1 MNSIENNV
9 CEAIEILAEKIINNA
24 DYDKTIQ
31 AQIVSCIDQEA
42 GKYKIK
48 YQNSYSYAYATSPE
62 IHYSNGTYVYV
73 QVPNG
78 DMKKNKTILN
88 AVENSKV
95 DYGVAIDLEDEYD
108 KIGVNCIS
116 SEQYPFKLSSYH
128 LEKKIIYDSKSD
140 KNDIN
145 IDINNFASNIMYADS
160 FLCAATIRTSFKDT
174 QIQGNYGIGFI
185 FDLIN
190 PEDENETISKA
201 FELNVNNMQGNPYSY
216 LNDTRQ
222 YQIFNIDGTKFKQIS
237 QIYIFIENFT
247 TEQKTLQELTN
258 DDYEVF
264 ISNLE
269 LQATNRMSEDE
280 INGYALRVIAQD
292 GNIFYAGEEDTAQR
306 HFISYLKYRGTVID
320 PSNIKFYW
328 FRENSKV
335 FSNNEKFNQYGGISW
350 ECLNEKTDETIPNW
364 IAANEKFAIKK
375 SSVTAAE
382 MNFKCVA
389 VYKDNQIS
397 KEFKLQNLDNEIPKI
412 ELSINRNDGTIE
424 KDIVTFENGVGS
436 PTITCTVTKKN
447 EETQEYEE
455 VDSSKYLHR
464 WTREDANGAITNLIY
479 DEEENFNAFVTIYDI
494 QKYWEISDYNINYKN
509 ASRKEKA
516 LFNRMNSYLSQY
528 EKCSLDFDSMEE
540 TISKT
545 NIGKK
550 FNETIQTLKSLG
562 YRTFVSYNIELYEEY
577 IGNEKY
583 IGTFNLLYNNIV
595 EITKNN
601 SDYISSWKDKTGSIY
616 NKTTF
621 SGVLTDIEELS
632 MESIIQDPTT
642 KKYYPEKHKYWNYI
656 KKYYDNFITTCA
668 YFLKTNKEEKDI
680 QKCIDE
686 LKENYDKLKIELSQR
701 TLDYYGNKIY
711 NFKVSEI
718 YNFCI
723 IKCAVTE
730 INDDKYIGTT
740 SIKITNVIERNVGTL
755 MLKDGNQLF
764 QYNESGISPAD
775 ASNINPIT
783 LIPLS
788 FSLYTK
794 TGELVSPNIIISN
807 GSIEWKIPAEN
818 TLIEI
823 EDKKYDEERIENNIV
838 YHIYKNISSLAYKIK
853 QVYSFSTYNQIE
865 LVVTYNNT
873 IYSAKTNFTFLK
885 QGEIGSSGTQYNCR
899 IVPNTNMQNIPQYP
913 ILTKVEGESIG
924 YFNFTYTEETR
935 WKIGDNTTSTEGIK
949 DSFPFK
955 VEIYESN
962 QKTYAGY
969 LSGETSDKTINYD
982 IQWEFLSNTYNTKEV
997 DISDFK
1003 IEINNDNKKPYLCL
1017 NINEKDKELYSFKN
1031 KGNNFGA
1038 ANILKCTITRIKGE
1052 EKDIFYATLPIVTVT
1067 INKENI
1073 KKISTI
1079 NIKNGTGYQFVQY
1092 SSGGLNPQYNDLIPF
1107 ELEIYNNN
1115 DDITENLNYV
1125 WNTVGQIY
1133 DYIEDD
1139 KGNKKG
1145 IYLNDTSFNIIQ
1157 VKDDDHNI
1165 VLYKIKAQAYQS
1177 YDGLNVT
1184 NGISCSI
1191 TDNEQNEYAF
1201 INIPIHCYLN
1211 RYAFANLNVW
1221 DGNSIQIDEKG
1232 GYILTPQIGAGH
1244 KEKSESTNTNTFT
1257 GLLMGDV
1264 KESSWTK
1271 KQTGLFGYNQ
1281 GKRTLFL
1288 DSETGGAIFGPKE
1301 AQITI
1306 GPNTDSRLM
1315 IYSSDFWKSTN
1326 FNEKGFLNSFKY
1338 SYILN
1343 ETNPKNPVYD
1353 WSGDYGNGKGLLID
1367 FNQKAPAIIFGN
1379 GSFSVENGILKAK
1392 SAKLKGSITFLD
1404 EDEQEVGKIEKNSF
1418 SLTASP
1424 DNSVVGSSA
1433 SVFHVGRLCID
1444 TQKTAPTNIG
1454 ATTTSYGLMLF
1465 ANTDTTPID
1474 YIGLGHYKY
1483 NDINGKI
1490 SNRYYPVVY
1499 AKQQLKSQDNG
1510 ELWLYKGLNFKDVTY
1525 FWSDCHFKQI
1535 CAFEKKC
1542 TFSKIIVDEFY
1553 LNNEYDKKKTK
1564 RIYSYWNGKKY
1575 HAYPGAFS
1583 IEYEKGKWLHFLD
1596 GIFIDCNRN
1605 SEFFN

>member
-9 CEAIEILAEKIINNA
+9 CEAIEILAEKIIDNA
-24 DYDKTIQ
+24 NYDKTIQ
-31 AQIVSCIDQEA
+31 AQVVSCVDQEA

-88 AVENSKV
+88 AIENSKV

-160 FLCAATIRTSFKDT
+160 FLCAATIRTSFKNT

-185 FDLIN
+185 FDLID
-190 PEDENETISKA
+190 PEDENKTISKI

-222 YQIFNIDGTKFKQIS
+222 YQIFNIDGAKFKQIS

-247 TEQKTLQELTN
+247 TEQKDPLKLTN

-269 LQATNRMSEDE
+269 LQATNHMSEDE

-292 GNIFYAGEEDTAQR
+292 GNIFYTGEEDTAQR

-335 FSNNEKFNQYGGISW
+335 FSNNKKFNQYGGIGW
-350 ECLNEKTDETIPNW
+350 ECLNEKTTETIPNW

-464 WTREDANGAITNLIY
+464 WTREDANGTITNLIY

-494 QKYWEISDYNINYKN
+494 QKYWEKNDNNDNYSN
-509 ASRKEKA
+509 ASSKDKD
-516 LFNRMNSYLSQY
+516 LFNEMSGYLSQY
-528 EKCSLDFDSMEE
+528 EKCSLDFDSMKK
-540 TISKT
+540 TTSISD
-545 NIGKK
+545 IGNK
-550 FNETIQTLKSLG
+550 FNETIETLKSLG
-562 YRTFVSYNIELYEEY
+562 YRTFVSYNIDLYEEY
-577 IGNEKY
+577 KSVLNNLCDNIGKIQSINEDPS
-583 IGTFNLLYNNIV
+583 FNSILNNIV
-595 EITKNN
+595 Q
-601 SDYISSWKDKTGSIY
+601 
-616 NKTTF
+616 
-621 SGVLTDIEELS
+621 LS
-632 MESIIQDPTT
+632 MESIKKIKKDDNIVEYYP
-642 KKYYPEKHKYWNYI
+642 KKYNYWNYI
-656 KKYYDNFITTCA
+656 KKYYDNFNDLLSK
-668 YFLKTNKEEKDI
+668 FLSNPTQDI
-680 QKCIDE
+680 QNYIKQLKKNYDE
-686 LKENYDKLKIELSQR
+686 LNIELSQR
-701 TLDYYGNKIY
+701 SLDYYGNKIY

-718 YNFCI
+718 YNFCT

-730 INDDKYIGTT
+730 LAKDENTELTKDENDNDKYVGTS
-740 SIKITNVIERNVGTL
+740 SIKIINKIERNVGTL

-775 ASNINPIT
+775 ASNINPIA

-794 TGELVSPNIIISN
+794 TGELVPPNIIISN
-807 GSIEWKIPAEN
+807 GSIEWKVPAEN

-823 EDKKYDEERIENNIV
+823 EDKEYDEERIENNIV

-924 YFNFTYTEETR
+924 YFNFTTGGEL
-935 WKIGDNTTSTEGIK
+935 WGIGDNTTSSEGIRDK
-949 DSFPFK
+949 FPFNI
-955 VEIYESN
+955 EIYESN
-962 QKTYAGY
+962 QKTYKSFV
-969 LSGETSDKTINYD
+969 SGNANNDTTINYD
-982 IQWEFLSNTYNTKEV
+982 IQWEFLSNTYKTKEV

-1003 IEINNDNKKPYLCL
+1003 IEINNDNKNPYLCL

-1038 ANILKCTITRIKGE
+1038 ANILKCTITRTKDE

-1067 INKENI
+1067 INTGNI

-1107 ELEIYNNN
+1107 ELEVYDNNN
-1115 DDITENLNYV
+1115 DITENLNYV
-1125 WNTVGQIY
+1125 WSAVGQLY
-1133 DYIEDD
+1133 DYVTDTD
-1139 KGNKKG
+1139 GKKKWK
-1145 IYLNDTSFNIIQ
+1145 YVKDNSFNVIE
-1157 VKDDDHNI
+1157 VKDDKENI
-1165 VLYKIKAQAYQS
+1165 ISHKIKAQAYQS
-1177 YDGLNVT
+1177 YNGLNVT
-1184 NGISCSI
+1184 NGISCLI
-1191 TDNEQNEYAF
+1191 KDNKNTYAF

-1211 RYAFANLNVW
+1211 RYAFANLNTW
-1221 DGNSIQIDEKG
+1221 DGNSLQVDKNG

-1244 KEKSESTNTNTFT
+1244 KETDNSFT

-1264 KESSWTK
+1264 KESSWK
-1271 KQTGLFGYNQ
+1271 EKQTGLFGYNQ
-1281 GKRTLFL
+1281 GKRTIFL
-1288 DSETGGAIFGPKE
+1288 DAEDGTALFGAGNG
-1301 AQITI
+1301 QIAIASGNKTW
-1306 GPNTDSRLM
+1306 
-1315 IYSSDFWKSTN
+1315 IYSKSFWKDTYFDSKGKLSNAVFTDFYNTEST
-1326 FNEKGFLNSFKY
+1326 FAS
-1338 SYILN
+1338 
-1343 ETNPKNPVYD
+1343 
-1353 WSGDYGNGKGLLID
+1353 GKGLLID
-1367 FNQKAPAIIFGN
+1367 LDKPSIMYGN
-1379 GSFSVENGILKAK
+1379 GNFRVDDEGHLTAKNMTLLNGEITCGNGFSVDRYGN
-1392 SAKLKGSITFLD
+1392 
-1404 EDEQEVGKIEKNSF
+1404 
-1418 SLTASP
+1418 LTA
-1424 DNSVVGSSA
+1424 NNAVLTNVNVTGEVNA
-1433 SVFHVGRLCID
+1433 TVFKF
-1444 TQKTAPTNIG
+1444 TSFNK
-1454 ATTTSYGLMLF
+1454 TTSYITNQGLYIKGQKGNNSSYMDMGF
-1465 ANTDTTPID
+1465 IGQGSKVKQDNVIGMT
-1474 YIGLGHYKY
+1474 IGLKPRTESYISLGVWDEKEKAYISKICWSSNNGLYKKQGVHISDNCYFSEPAGAYWDERFISSVPGHYY
-1483 NDINGKI
+1483 
-1490 SNRYYPVVY
+1490 V
-1499 AKQQLKSQDNG
+1499 
-1510 ELWLYKGLNFKDVTY
+1510 GLNDGRY
-1525 FWSDCHFKQI
+1525 
-1535 CAFEKKC
+1535 
-1542 TFSKIIVDEFY
+1542 
-1553 LNNEYDKKKTK
+1553 
-1564 RIYSYWNGKKY
+1564 
-1575 HAYPGAFS
+1575 
-1583 IEYEKGKWLHFLD
+1583 LHFIN
-1596 GIFIDCNRN
+1596 GIFITVNW
-1605 SEFFN
+1605 SKYI

>member
-1 MNSIENNV
+1 
-9 CEAIEILAEKIINNA
+9 
-24 DYDKTIQ
+24 
-31 AQIVSCIDQEA
+31 
-42 GKYKIK
+42 
-48 YQNSYSYAYATSPE
+48 
-62 IHYSNGTYVYV
+62 
-73 QVPNG
+73 
-78 DMKKNKTILN
+78 
-88 AVENSKV
+88 
-95 DYGVAIDLEDEYD
+95 
-108 KIGVNCIS
+108 
-116 SEQYPFKLSSYH
+116 
-128 LEKKIIYDSKSD
+128 
-140 KNDIN
+140 
-145 IDINNFASNIMYADS
+145 MYADS
-160 FLCAATIRTSFKDT
+160 FLCAATIRTSFKNT

-185 FDLIN
+185 FDLID
-190 PEDENETISKA
+190 PEDENKTISKI

-222 YQIFNIDGTKFKQIS
+222 YQIFNIDGAKFKQIN
-237 QIYIFIENFT
+237 QVYIFIENFT
-247 TEQKTLQELTN
+247 TEQKDSLELTN

-292 GNIFYAGEEDTAQR
+292 GNIFYTDEEDDIAQR

-335 FSNNEKFNQYGGISW
+335 FSNNERFNQYGGIGW
-350 ECLNEKTDETIPNW
+350 ECLNEKTTETIPNW

-375 SSVTAAE
+375 SLVTAAE

-464 WTREDANGAITNLIY
+464 WTREDANGTITNLIY

-494 QKYWEISDYNINYKN
+494 QKYWEKNDNNDNYSN
-509 ASRKEKA
+509 ASSKDKD
-516 LFNRMNSYLSQY
+516 LFNEMNGYLSQY
-528 EKCSLDFDSMEE
+528 EKCSLDFDSMKK
-540 TISKT
+540 TTSISD
-545 NIGKK
+545 IGNK
-550 FNETIQTLKSLG
+550 FNETIETLKSLG
-562 YRTFVSYNIELYEEY
+562 YRTFVSYNIDLYEEY

-583 IGTFNLLYNNIV
+583 IGTFNILYNNIV

-632 MESIIQDPTT
+632 MESIVQDPTT

-656 KKYYDNFITTCA
+656 KEYYDNFITTLA

-686 LKENYDKLKIELSQR
+686 LKKNYDELNIELSQR

-718 YNFCI
+718 YNFCT
-723 IKCAVTE
+723 IKCAVTK
-730 INDDKYIGTT
+730 IANDTYVGTS
-740 SIKITNVIERNVGTL
+740 SIKIVNKIERNVGTL

-775 ASNINPIT
+775 ASNTNPIT
-783 LIPLS
+783 LTPLS

-794 TGELVSPNIIISN
+794 TGELVPPNIIISN
-807 GSIEWKIPAEN
+807 GSIEWKVPAEN
-818 TLIEI
+818 TLIEV
-823 EDKKYDEERIENNIV
+823 EDEKDEERVENNTL
-838 YHIYKNISSLAYKIK
+838 YYIYKNISSLAYRIK

-913 ILTKVEGESIG
+913 ILTKIEGESTG
-924 YFNFTYTEETR
+924 EFNFTYTEETR
-935 WKIGDNTTSTEGIK
+935 WKIGDNTTSTDGIR

-969 LSGETSDKTINYD
+969 LSGETSDKAINYN
-982 IQWEFLSNTYNTKEV
+982 IQWEFLSNTYGAETI

-1003 IEINNDNKKPYLCL
+1003 IKTNDNKPYLCL
-1017 NINEKDKELYSFKN
+1017 NIHGDSGYTELYSFTN
-1031 KGNNFGA
+1031 KGSGFGA
-1038 ANILKCTITRIKGE
+1038 ANILKCTITRSRKDE
-1052 EKDIFYATLPIVTVT
+1052 ETADIFYATLPIVTVVVKNE
-1067 INKENI
+1067 NKNEI
-1073 KKISTI
+1073 KNPII

-1107 ELEIYNNN
+1107 ELEIYSDNN
-1115 DDITENLNYV
+1115 DITETLNYN
-1125 WNTVGQIY
+1125 WGTIGQIQIY
-1133 DYIEDD
+1133 DD
-1139 KGNKKG
+1139 KNKEFKT
-1145 IYLNDTSFNIIQ
+1145 INDTSFNIIEVEDEQ
-1157 VKDDDHNI
+1157 ENI
-1165 VLYKIKAQAYQS
+1165 IPYKIKAQAYQS
-1177 YDGLNVT
+1177 YNGLNVT
-1184 NGISCSI
+1184 NGISCLI
-1191 TDNEQNEYAF
+1191 KENKDDKEDKDNNEYIAF

-1221 DGNSIQIDEKG
+1221 DGNSIKINENG

-1244 KEKSESTNTNTFT
+1244 KDETNNTFT

-1264 KESSWTK
+1264 KESSWTE

-1281 GKRTLFL
+1281 GERTLFL

-1306 GPNTDSRLM
+1306 GPNTNKRLM
-1315 IYSSDFWKSTN
+1315 IYSSDFWKDTN
-1326 FNEKGFLNSFKY
+1326 FNEKGFLNSFNY
-1338 SYILN
+1338 SYN
-1343 ETNPKNPVYD
+1343 KDTHKWD
-1353 WSGDYGNGKGLLID
+1353 NGEGKGAGLLID
-1367 FNQKAPAIIFGN
+1367 FNQKKPAIIFGN
-1379 GSFSVENGILKAK
+1379 GNFSVK
-1392 SAKLKGSITFLD
+1392 
-1404 EDEQEVGKIEKNSF
+1404 
-1418 SLTASP
+1418 
-1424 DNSVVGSSA
+1424 
-1433 SVFHVGRLCID
+1433 
-1444 TQKTAPTNIG
+1444 
-1454 ATTTSYGLMLF
+1454 
-1465 ANTDTTPID
+1465 
-1474 YIGLGHYKY
+1474 
-1483 NDINGKI
+1483 
-1490 SNRYYPVVY
+1490 
-1499 AKQQLKSQDNG
+1499 NG
-1510 ELWLYKGLNFKDVTY
+1510 ELKANNAIFRDNIVFKDAQEQKVGEFNKNGLSFYHQYYESNTTWAAPTEHVGNLQVETIKSSGTGGYPIGGLSINMDTY
-1525 FWSDCHFKQI
+1525 TKNKWVDFFTIKYKDDNNRSQYAMTWSKRGMAPGIISGF
-1535 CAFEKKC
+1535 AFYNAVSFNKKC
-1542 TFSKIIVDEFY
+1542 YFYEKCDFYNQCYFSNKITFNNNNINFNGTNIY
-1553 LNNEYDKKKTK
+1553 LNKNKDK
-1564 RIYSYWNGKKY
+1564 RNNIYSYWNKTRY
-1575 HAYPGAFS
+1575 QAVSGA
-1583 IEYEKGKWLHFLD
+1583 INIYMGNGWCLHFLD
-1596 GIFIDCNRN
+1596 GLLVGCTEEDKN
-1605 SEFFN
+1605 STFFQ

>member
-48 YQNSYSYAYATSPE
+48 YQNSYSYAYSTSPE

-88 AVENSKV
+88 AIENSKV
-95 DYGVAIDLEDEYD
+95 DYGVVIDLEDEYD
-108 KIGVNCIS
+108 KIGTNCIS
-116 SEQYPFKLSSYH
+116 SDQYPFKLSSAY
-128 LEKKIIYDSKSD
+128 LEKRIIYNSKNNED
-140 KNDIN
+140 NNIIN
-145 IDINNFASNIMYADS
+145 IDINNFASNIIYADS
-160 FLCAATIRTSFKDT
+160 FLCAATIRTNFKKT
-174 QIQGNYGIGFI
+174 QIQGNYGIGFV
-185 FDLIN
+185 FDFID
-190 PEDENETISKA
+190 PEDENNTKQQTY
-201 FELNVNNMQGNPYSY
+201 ELNVNNMQGNPYLY

-222 YQIFNIDGTKFKQIS
+222 YQIFNIDGAKFKQIS
-237 QIYIFIENFT
+237 QIYIFIEDFT

-280 INGYALRVIAQD
+280 INGYALRVVAQD
-292 GNIFYAGEEDTAQR
+292 GNIFYNEDNIAQR

-328 FRENSKV
+328 FRENSRV
-335 FSNNEKFNQYGGISW
+335 FSNNEKFNQYGGIGW
-350 ECLNEKTDETIPNW
+350 ECLNEKIKEEIPNW

-375 SSVTAAE
+375 SLVTAAE
-382 MNFKCVA
+382 LNFKCVA

-397 KEFKLQNLDNEIPKI
+397 KEFKLQNLSSSIPKI
-412 ELSINRNDGTIE
+412 ELSINRNDDIIE
-424 KDIVTFENGVGS
+424 KDSVTFENGIGS
-436 PTITCTVTKKN
+436 PTIVCSVIKKDEDFTPSN
-447 EETQEYEE
+447 
-455 VDSSKYLHR
+455 YLYR
-464 WTREDANGAITNLIY
+464 WTQEDANGTITNLIY
-479 DEEENFNAFVTIYDI
+479 DEEENFNAFVAIYDI
-494 QKYWEISDYNINYKN
+494 QKYWEISEENVNYQK
-509 ASRKEKA
+509 ASKKEKK
-516 LFNRMNSYLSQY
+516 LFDTMNSYLSQY
-528 EKCSLDFDSMEE
+528 EKCSLDFDNMKE
-540 TISKT
+540 TASKT

-550 FNETIQTLKSLG
+550 FNETVQTLKSLG
-562 YRTFVSYNIELYEEY
+562 YRTFVSYNIDLYEEY
-577 IGNEKY
+577 IK
-583 IGTFNLLYNNIV
+583 IFNSLYDNIIK
-595 EITKNN
+595 ITKES
-601 SDYISSWKDKTGSIY
+601 SDYISSWKDTEGSIY
-616 NKTTF
+616 NETTL
-621 SGVLTDIEELS
+621 GGILTNIEELS
-632 MESIIQDPTT
+632 MESIKEDSTT
-642 KKYYPEKHKYWNYI
+642 NKYYPEKHKYWNYI
-656 KKYYDNFITTCA
+656 KEYYNNFNITLENFI
-668 YFLKTNKEEKDI
+668 KTNKEEKDI

-686 LKENYDKLKIELSQR
+686 LKENYDKLKTDLSQR

-775 ASNINPIT
+775 ASNINPIVLT
-783 LIPLS
+783 PLS

-807 GSIEWKIPAEN
+807 GSIEWKVPAEN

-823 EDKKYDEERIENNIV
+823 EDTNYEERIENNIV

-885 QGEIGSSGTQYNCR
+885 QGEIGSSGTQYSCR
-899 IVPNTNMQNIPQYP
+899 IVPNTDMENIPQYP
-913 ILTKVEGESIG
+913 ILTKVEGELIG
-924 YFNFTYTEETR
+924 YFNFTTDGEL
-935 WKIGDNTTSTEGIK
+935 WGIGDNTTSSEGIRDK
-949 DSFPFK
+949 FPFNI
-955 VEIYESN
+955 EIYESN
-962 QKTYAGY
+962 QKTYKSFM
-969 LSGETSDKTINYD
+969 SGEVNNNGTINYN
-982 IQWEFLSNTYNTKEV
+982 IQWEFLSNTYKTKEV

-1003 IEINNDNKKPYLCL
+1003 IEINNDNDNKNPYLCL

-1038 ANILKCTITRIKGE
+1038 ANILKCTITRTKDE

-1107 ELEIYNNN
+1107 ELEIYDNNN
-1115 DDITENLNYV
+1115 EITENLNYV

-1157 VKDDDHNI
+1157 VKDDNNI
-1165 VLYKIKAQAYQS
+1165 VPYKIKAQAYQS

-1211 RYAFANLNVW
+1211 RYAFANLNIW

-1288 DSETGGAIFGPKE
+1288 DSETGGAIFGSKE

-1306 GPNTDSRLM
+1306 GPNTNNNLLL
-1315 IYSSDFWKSTN
+1315 YGSDFWKNTN
-1326 FNEKGFLNSFKY
+1326 YDEKGFLINNFDYKY
-1338 SYILN
+1338 N
-1343 ETNPKNPVYD
+1343 KTDHN
-1353 WSGDYGNGKGLLID
+1353 WAGDYTQGKGLLID
-1367 FNQKAPAIIFGN
+1367 FNKPAIIFGN
-1379 GSFSVENGILKAK
+1379 GQFSV
-1392 SAKLKGSITFLD
+1392 
-1404 EDEQEVGKIEKNSF
+1404 Q
-1418 SLTASP
+1418 
-1424 DNSVVGSSA
+1424 
-1433 SVFHVGRLCID
+1433 
-1444 TQKTAPTNIG
+1444 
-1454 ATTTSYGLMLF
+1454 
-1465 ANTDTTPID
+1465 
-1474 YIGLGHYKY
+1474 
-1483 NDINGKI
+1483 
-1490 SNRYYPVVY
+1490 
-1499 AKQQLKSQDNG
+1499 NG
-1510 ELWLYKGLNFKDVTY
+1510 ELKANKAIFRDNIIFTDIQEQKVGEFNKNGLSFYHQYYESDTTWAAPTEHVGNLQVETIKSTGTGGYPIGGLSISIDTYTKNKWVDFFTIKYKDNNNRSQYAMT
-1525 FWSDCHFKQI
+1525 WSKQGMAPGI
-1535 CAFEKKC
+1535 ISGFAFYNTVSFNKKC
-1542 TFSKIIVDEFY
+1542 YFYEECDFHKNFSISSKIKIRQTNRDNIDINTTSPILINCTDIHTPTTNKISKIYLGNVEIYDFCPRTVLDPYNHIYYNTYSGIITDKNGRVFTIV
-1553 LNNEYDKKKTK
+1553 
-1564 RIYSYWNGKKY
+1564 NGL
-1575 HAYPGAFS
+1575 
-1583 IEYEKGKWLHFLD
+1583 I
-1596 GIFIDCNRN
+1596 CN
-1605 SEFFN
+1605 